1 MLLAWSLTC
10 LSCSPCNNALA
21 PIPILSDESPSLTL
35 LLLFQKMIAIL
46 IDSQANYFLVHS
58 YVLIFLAL
66 KSIYCCTA
74 LFIATNLNVEGSQ
87 GQDGFVT
94 METFVSPAM
103 LETR

>member
-1 MLLAWSLTC
+1 M
-10 LSCSPCNNALA
+10 
-21 PIPILSDESPSLTL
+21 
-35 LLLFQKMIAIL
+35 KMIAIL
-46 IDSQANYFLVHS
+46 IDSQANYFLVHF

-74 LFIATNLNVEGSQ
+74 LIRATNLNVEGSQ

-94 METFVSPAM
+94 METFVSPAI

>member
-1 MLLAWSLTC
+1 M
-10 LSCSPCNNALA
+10 
-21 PIPILSDESPSLTL
+21 
-35 LLLFQKMIAIL
+35 KMIAIL
-46 IDSQANYFLVHS
+46 IDSQANYFLVHF

-74 LFIATNLNVEGSQ
+74 LIIATNLNVEGSQ